1 MTAPPLRILLFGG
14 TGQVGSEL
22 LRRPWPE
29 PVRIEAPGRDTADL
43 LDPPR
48 VAGLVAADAVDLVIN
63 AAAYTAVD
71 KAESEPETAETVN
84 AAAPGALAHAAADA
98 GIPLIHLS
106 TDYVFDGRKSSPY
119 VEDDAIA
126 PLSVYGRT
134 KAAGE
139 AAVRAAE
146 GRHAILRTSWVYSA
160 HGGNFVKTMLRLG
173 GERPVLRIVDDQHGA
188 PTAASDIADAVMAVA
203 LRLIAG
209 DGPDGVFHFTAAGA
223 TTWYGFASRIFAHAA
238 AGGRPVPKLE
248 PIPTRNYPTPA
259 RRPTNSRLDCGRLA
273 RAHGIVGRPWEAA
286 LAEVMDELLA
296 PGFPASEPERGSA

>member
-22 LRRPWPE
+22 LRRPWPV
-29 PVRIEAPGRDTADL
+29 PVRIDAPGRDTADFAH
-43 LDPPR
+43 PEP
-48 VAGLVAADAVDLVIN
+48 VAKTVATARADLVIN

-71 KAESEPETAETVN
+71 KAESEPGTANAVN
-84 AAAPGALAHAAADA
+84 ALTPGAIARAAAEV

-106 TDYVFDGRKSSPY
+106 TDYVFDGSKPSPY
-119 VEDDAIA
+119 VEGDAIG
-126 PLSVYGRT
+126 PLSVYGTT

-139 AAVRAAE
+139 AAVGAAA

-173 GERPVLRIVDDQHGA
+173 RERPVLRIVDDQHGA

-203 LRLIAG
+203 LRLTAG
-209 DGPDGVFHFTAAGA
+209 DGPSGIFHCTAAGA
-223 TTWYGFASRIFAHAA
+223 TSWYGFASRIFAHAA
-238 AGGRPVPKLE
+238 ACGGAVPKLE
-248 PIPTRNYPTPA
+248 PIPTRDYPTPA
-259 RRPTNSRLDCGRLA
+259 RRPANSRLDCGRLA
-273 RAHGIVGRPWEAA
+273 GAYGIVGRPWEAA

-296 PGFPASEPERGSA
+296 PGRPARGPERGSA